1 MLIGER
7 RADVRLRCANNRT
20 AMSIAKEGDHKDV
33 LLLLKQ
39 VEKSGGIIAKSAG
52 KGVRLGCSK

>member
-1 MLIGER
+1 
-7 RADVRLRCANNRT
+7 
-20 AMSIAKEGDHKDV
+20 MSIAKEGDHKDV